1 MTVTPCSQAARRRRR
16 RRSPQPQAG
25 LSLLELL
32 VGLAITLLLAM
43 LALQTN
49 SEPMARQAVE
59 GAARRLAQGVQLG
72 RSESRRLG
80 APCAL
85 SLSAAG
91 WVAPVDPLLP
101 ACGRS
106 LGALREPLGREVQ
119 LIHNLPALVRF
130 SSRGLVIDGG
140 TVVISAEGTSLRRCL
155 VMALPLG
162 LVRLGRYG
170 GDPEQPVDSAACRP
184 DPSL

>member
-1 MTVTPCSQAARRRRR
+1 MKVTTGSLAAWRCPRP
-16 RRSPQPQAG
+16 SPDAQAG

-32 VGLAITLLLAM
+32 IGLAITLLLGM
-43 LALQTN
+43 LVLQSNT
-49 SEPMARQAVE
+49 EPMARQAVE

-72 RSESRRLG
+72 RTESRRLG

-85 SLSAAG
+85 SLSDAG
-91 WVAPVDPLLP
+91 WVAPADPVLP
-101 ACGRS
+101 ACGRA

-119 LIHNLPALVRF
+119 LLHNVPAVVRF

-140 TVVISAEGTSLRRCL
+140 TVVISAAGTSLRRCL

-170 GDPEQPVDSAACRP
+170 GDLDQPLDSNACRP

>member
-1 MTVTPCSQAARRRRR
+1 MANLGQVSAWRRRR
-16 RRSPQPQAG
+16 PLTQAG

-32 VGLAITLLLAM
+32 IGLAITLMLAI
-43 LALQTN
+43 LALQSN

-80 APCAL
+80 VPCAL
-85 SLSAAG
+85 ALGADG
-91 WVAPVDPLLP
+91 WVAPSDPQLP
-101 ACGRS
+101 ACGRAV
-106 LGALREPLGREVQ
+106 GGLREPLGREVQ
-119 LIHNLPALVRF
+119 LLHNLPDLVRF

-170 GDPEQPVDSAACRP
+170 GDLDQPVDSAACRP